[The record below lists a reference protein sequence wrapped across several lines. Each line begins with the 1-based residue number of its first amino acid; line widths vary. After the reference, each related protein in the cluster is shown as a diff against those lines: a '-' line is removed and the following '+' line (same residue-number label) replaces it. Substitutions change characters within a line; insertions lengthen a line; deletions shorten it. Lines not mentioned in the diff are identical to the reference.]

1 MRRHPGLSIKAFLI
15 IVLTCGLYACGGGG
29 GGGGSNSSGND
40 TPLSE
45 TDRDRDG
52 ITADIDADDERSDI
66 GARVLNLSVIINSS
80 GEPQLN
86 WSDATWEA
94 FYNIEQQLKPGDA
107 WQTIANIS
115 GNSASHT
122 LPDVSA
128 MELKR
133 GSFRLAVCL
142 SASDCYTSNTTSG
155 SLLDVGPVI
164 TRMPFRNSADVAGS
178 AVAISADGNVMAYQG
193 YNCTPSCNGTR
204 AVHIYEKNS
213 GDWIYHSTVEPLRTD
228 SLTFGSNIELSA
240 DGSVL
245 LISLLSRNG

>member
-86 WSDATWEA
+86 WSDATWA
-94 FYNIEQQLKPGDA
+94 
-107 WQTIANIS
+107 
-115 GNSASHT
+115 
-122 LPDVSA
+122 
-128 MELKR
+128 
-133 GSFRLAVCL
+133 
-142 SASDCYTSNTTSG
+142 
-155 SLLDVGPVI
+155 
-164 TRMPFRNSADVAGS
+164 
-178 AVAISADGNVMAYQG
+178 
-193 YNCTPSCNGTR
+193 
-204 AVHIYEKNS
+204 
-213 GDWIYHSTVEPLRTD
+213 
-228 SLTFGSNIELSA
+228 
-240 DGSVL
+240 
-245 LISLLSRNG
+245 